1 MVFLFPGGF
10 EGFPF
15 DFFVGMVFFFN
26 VCFFECVFSTCG
38 SVFESFIVGDDSI
51 KKVSLQDFQGYA
63 MNRQRL
69 NSKEPLFVYKC

>member
-1 MVFLFPGGF
+1 MEDSRVFHLHFLL
-10 EGFPF
+10 EWC
-15 DFFVGMVFFFN
+15 FFSMCAFLNVFFPH
-26 VCFFECVFSTCG
+26 VDH
-38 SVFESFIVGDDSI
+38 VFESFIVGDDSI